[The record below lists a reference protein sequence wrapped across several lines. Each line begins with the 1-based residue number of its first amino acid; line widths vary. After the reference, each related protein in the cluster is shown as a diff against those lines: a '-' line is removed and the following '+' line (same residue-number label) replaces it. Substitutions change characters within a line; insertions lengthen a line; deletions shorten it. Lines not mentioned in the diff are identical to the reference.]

1 MAEMTAG
8 EKAKAR
14 LAKFQEAKKK
24 AEEEKANKGGFPKEE
39 VPEFKCCV
47 LNKDK
52 PRIIR
57 LMGNSPLMREKD
69 TDPLIVN
76 RAMCVNDDGNYV
88 TIIMPEDRDNPINKL
103 WRTIIGKYTWDKENN
118 CRIYNNKG
126 KPSFER
132 FIRNG
137 KKQEECDSKER
148 GMLTDK
154 FYLFNCLDKTDNW
167 CEENKHTKLLCWDS
181 KNKEV
186 DGETRT
192 YYTYGIKSS
201 LYNNIFDVQCTNLN
215 RMYDQFDVVAK
226 RLSKPLGNDWLVV
239 CSPEEKTKITNMGL
253 DASKVTMEYLSE
265 DEEKYTLY
273 KLEDIPFISRAT
285 SISFVL
291 KNFPK
296 LIKSC
301 DLDFG
306 TNLYEEFVEGA
317 EKEKAEWA
325 KKNAE
330 NAEKTTE
337 SKTEDTSAEVESEE
351 SEVEETTATETTQS
365 FDTMETVETSS
376 EELPSEV
383 EENPTPTVQK
393 VAKVV
398 KSTAFNI
405 VSLYDKFPHLK
416 ELSDDEK
423 SLVIGEENGVLKFKS
438 GIEIAQCPICCERLI
453 KEGHSQEEIDSLG
466 LADIPDGWT
475 KCGVCGTSFE

>member
-1 MAEMTAG
+1 MAEMTAE

-24 AEEEKANKGGFPKEE
+24 AEEEKASKSGFPKEE

-137 KKQEECDSKER
+137 KKQEDCDSKER

-154 FYLFNCLDKTDNW
+154 FYLFNCLDKTDSW
-167 CEENKHTKLLCWDS
+167 CEENKHTKILCWDS

-265 DEEKYTLY
+265 DEENYTLY
-273 KLEDIPFISRAT
+273 KLEDIPFISRPT

-301 DLDFG
+301 DLDFE

-330 NAEKTTE
+330 NAEKNEETKSE
-337 SKTEDTSAEVESEE
+337 SAEDTSTEVESEDE
-351 SEVEETTATETTQS
+351 EVVEESTTTTQS

-376 EELPSEV
+376 DDELPSEV
-383 EENPTPTVQK
+383 EENPTPQK
-393 VAKVV
+393 VAKVAKV
-398 KSTAFNI
+398 AKFDPLT
-405 VSLYDKFPHLK
+405 LKDKLPFIDKLK
-416 ELSDDEK
+416 ESDLKLIVGYDYDNDK
-423 SLVIGEENGVLKFKS
+423 LKFV
-438 GIEIAQCPICCERLI
+438 
-453 KEGHSQEEIDSLG
+453 EGTE
-466 LADIPDGWT
+466 LADCPCGFELADAFGSCP
-475 KCGVCGTSFE
+475 KCGVSFE